1 MNILILEDEQEA
13 AHRLTMLLE
22 RYGREEGVT
31 MRFLGAIES
40 VRDALAYFQQMPTER
55 TNADVPDVVF
65 VDIHLADGSS
75 FEVFRHV
82 QVDIPVIFTTAYNE
96 YALHAFKVHSIAYL
110 LKPFG
115 YADIQAALRK
125 LAVQKQFFQGSSN
138 PSNNAALEEF
148 RAALQEAHLGAQQA
162 QKRFKTRF
170 LLHAGETMT
179 IVPTKDI
186 YYFYAEGKI
195 VSIVLENGRKYIAE
209 NTLEEIESVLN
220 PAEFFRISRKFLLRA
235 ESIVS
240 VEPYFNGRLALK
252 LLPAFSGEV
261 IVSRERVKECKAWL
275 EGA

>member
-13 AHRLTMLLE
+13 AHRLTTLLE

-31 MRFLGAIES
+31 MRFLGTIES
-40 VRDALAYFQQMPTER
+40 VQDALAYFQKLPTDV
-55 TNADVPDVVF
+55 TNADIPDVLF

-82 QVDIPVIFTTAYNE
+82 QIDIPVIFTTAYNE

-125 LAVQKQFFQGSSN
+125 LAMQKQFFQEN
-138 PSNNAALEEF
+138 NNTRNNAVLDDF
-148 RAALQEAHLGAQQA
+148 RAALQEAHFATQQP

-170 LLHAGETMT
+170 LLSVGETMT

-186 YYFYAEGKI
+186 RYFYAEGKI

-209 NTLEEIESVLN
+209 DALEEIESVLN
-220 PAEFFRISRKFLLRA
+220 PSEFFRISRKFLLRA
-235 ESIVS
+235 ESIAS